1 MGNTLGGRKYQIKIM
16 SEIIS
21 QKITYKE
28 LRDRSYVIK
37 DDRYGIAAFMTESVR
52 QTLLACPN
60 NNDDSKTAMYLKLCD
75 GIAVGRMMMLGTRI
89 KVGDEVIMVQTG
101 GASRYIMNIDV
112 KVLVLGLL

>member
-89 KVGDEVIMVQTG
+89 KVGDEVIMVTDWRCNRG
-101 GASRYIMNIDV
+101 T
-112 KVLVLGLL
+112 

>member
-1 MGNTLGGRKYQIKIM
+1 MGNTLGGCKYQIKIM

-52 QTLLACPN
+52 SNTF
-60 NNDDSKTAMYLKLCD
+60 
-75 GIAVGRMMMLGTRI
+75 
-89 KVGDEVIMVQTG
+89 
-101 GASRYIMNIDV
+101 
-112 KVLVLGLL
+112 GLSQ